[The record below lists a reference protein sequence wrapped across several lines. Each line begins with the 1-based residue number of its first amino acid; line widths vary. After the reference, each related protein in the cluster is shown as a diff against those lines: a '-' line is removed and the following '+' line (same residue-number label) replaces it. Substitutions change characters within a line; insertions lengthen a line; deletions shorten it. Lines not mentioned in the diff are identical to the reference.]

1 MWLASPAVRSSC
13 AAFHP
18 SVLERLIFKWE
29 VLFPEGKTVN
39 RPGKLMKSSKLLWC
53 PRIFLHAQGSTA
65 ITYTLE
71 EENTMQCRQLARGL
85 TGILNPVA
93 FSIVSCFSADFSFHG
108 TRRACVMQH
117 PCRRKA
123 CLMSMCVSPVRRLGS
138 SIAGAAKKRNVFVKL
153 CSASCRRDYYLPG
166 DWRCKVIMLFQ
177 FFSVFFITT
186 CSGNFAAAQWT
197 GTGDAR
203 AMLKG
208 SVLNLTI
215 WACAGS
221 GNLGRRPPPSG

>member
-1 MWLASPAVRSSC
+1 
-13 AAFHP
+13 
-18 SVLERLIFKWE
+18 
-29 VLFPEGKTVN
+29 
-39 RPGKLMKSSKLLWC
+39 
-53 PRIFLHAQGSTA
+53 
-65 ITYTLE
+65 
-71 EENTMQCRQLARGL
+71 MQCRQLARGL

-186 CSGNFAAAQWT
+186 CSGNFAAAQWA

-203 AMLKG
+203 AMLKD
-208 SVLNLTI
+208 VLRPVVDDSGTPPGATPTGDYQRQTQSPMVWLNMHKQKKKI
-215 WACAGS
+215 NAAWYGQGFAEEANAAAGE
-221 GNLGRRPPPSG
+221 LAALRGRPR